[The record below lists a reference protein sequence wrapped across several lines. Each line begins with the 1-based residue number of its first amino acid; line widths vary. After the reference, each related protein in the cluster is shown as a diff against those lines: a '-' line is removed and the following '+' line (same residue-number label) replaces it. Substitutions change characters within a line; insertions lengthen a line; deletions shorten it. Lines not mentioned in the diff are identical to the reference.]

1 MIKQRRSATALFLAL
16 LILQPAASSLVFA
29 QSAMVLP
36 DKETKDAKDT
46 KDTKDVKEP
55 KSIKINPGD
64 VVSIA
69 VFPVEEYSREVTVQP
84 DGKIELQLIGSIMV
98 KGLTSNQLQD
108 LLQQKY
114 SRFVSNPQVTVN
126 VRRFAGR
133 RVAIIGEIRS
143 PGYYEYREGMRIL
156 ELISTAG
163 GLTENA
169 KASKLRI
176 LRPGGTGD
184 ADNTVYVNFKAVLA
198 GKMDRDVA
206 MAPGDTVYVPKR
218 GITAGAAWINNNIL
232 PWTALISL
240 VGSAYVISD
249 RR

>member
-1 MIKQRRSATALFLAL
+1 MTEKLRRVLAIGVSL
-16 LILQPAASSLVFA
+16 AILQPAALPVPVRA
-29 QSAMVLP
+29 QSATVLS
-36 DKETKDAKDT
+36 DKEKDP
-46 KDTKDVKEP
+46 KEP
-55 KSIKINPGD
+55 KAIKINPGD

-84 DGKIELQLIGSIMV
+84 DGKIELPLIGSITV
-98 KGLTSNQLQD
+98 KGLTSAQLQD

-114 SRFVSNPQVTVN
+114 SRFVANPQITVN

-143 PGYYEYREGMRIL
+143 PGFYEYREGMRIL
-156 ELISTAG
+156 ELVSTAG
-163 GLTENA
+163 GLGENA
-169 KASKLRI
+169 KASKLRV
-176 LRPGGTGD
+176 LRPGAGIEGD
-184 ADNTVYVNFKAVLA
+184 TIYVNFKAVLA
-198 GKMDRDVA
+198 GKMERDIL

-218 GITAGAAWINNNIL
+218 GITAGATWINNNIL
-232 PWTALISL
+232 PWAALISL